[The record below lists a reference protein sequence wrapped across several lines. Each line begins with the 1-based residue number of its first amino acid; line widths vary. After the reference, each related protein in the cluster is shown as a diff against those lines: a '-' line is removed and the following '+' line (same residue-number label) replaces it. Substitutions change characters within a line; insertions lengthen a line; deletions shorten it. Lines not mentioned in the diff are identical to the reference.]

1 MEIATVDLISSSGQH
16 SHLGCFT
23 IVSMVASNV
32 GMEVESLSWSQMTEQ
47 VYRQP
52 IRQKPHYF
60 WVSLE
65 PVHLVLAVLAIL

>member
-1 MEIATVDLISSSGQH
+1 MEIGTIGLISSSGQH
-16 SHLGCFT
+16 SHLGCST

-32 GMEVESLSWSQMTEQ
+32 GMEVESLSWFQMTQQ
-47 VYRQP
+47 VYRRP

-65 PVHLVLAVLAIL
+65 PVRLILAVFAIL